1 MTICSRNND
10 SGMFEDIFIHKC
22 FALASVLFGGPK
34 QNIGGYK
41 YFLEIFTKIFN
52 YISGSNVGENDMK
65 MTMPV
70 NIKIKKL
77 NADSFEEEVC
87 LYLDNVH
94 QANPPQPTNSDV
106 HIVNRPAMNIY
117 TRLVQIALLYLI
129 YCKNKPHL
137 SVQKIGHVQ
146 KIFNVVKCFLK

>member
-1 MTICSRNND
+1 MFCS
-10 SGMFEDIFIHKC
+10 EI
-22 FALASVLFGGPK
+22 LFGGPK
-34 QNIGGYK
+34 QNIGRYK

-117 TRLVQIALLYLI
+117 TRSKLLYSI
-129 YCKNKPHL
+129 FFTAKKL
-137 SVQKIGHVQ
+137 S
-146 KIFNVVKCFLK
+146 

>member
-1 MTICSRNND
+1 
-10 SGMFEDIFIHKC
+10 
-22 FALASVLFGGPK
+22 
-34 QNIGGYK
+34 
-41 YFLEIFTKIFN
+41 
-52 YISGSNVGENDMK
+52 MK

-77 NADSFEEEVC
+77 DADSFEEEVC

-117 TRLVQIALLYLI
+117 TRYKLLYSI
-129 YCKNKPHL
+129 FFTAKKL
-137 SVQKIGHVQ
+137 S
-146 KIFNVVKCFLK
+146 

>member
-1 MTICSRNND
+1 
-10 SGMFEDIFIHKC
+10 
-22 FALASVLFGGPK
+22 
-34 QNIGGYK
+34 
-41 YFLEIFTKIFN
+41 
-52 YISGSNVGENDMK
+52 MK

-129 YCKNKPHL
+129 YCKNRTHL
-137 SVQKIGHVQ
+137 SVLKIGHVQ
-146 KIFNVVKCFLK
+146 YIFNVVKPFLN